1 MLERT
6 ILQRK
11 MDNLLALDK
20 LDNHV
25 HETTSC
31 TKLNGDGRE
40 IRKAFCT
47 FILLVVQHFFRSH
60 SEIASRSHQNSNKL
74 ISGMCKIQTSL

>member
-11 MDNLLALDK
+11 MDNLLALGK

-25 HETTSC
+25 HKTTSC
-31 TKLNGDGRE
+31 TKLNGDGRD
-40 IRKAFCT
+40 
-47 FILLVVQHFFRSH
+47 L
-60 SEIASRSHQNSNKL
+60 
-74 ISGMCKIQTSL
+74 